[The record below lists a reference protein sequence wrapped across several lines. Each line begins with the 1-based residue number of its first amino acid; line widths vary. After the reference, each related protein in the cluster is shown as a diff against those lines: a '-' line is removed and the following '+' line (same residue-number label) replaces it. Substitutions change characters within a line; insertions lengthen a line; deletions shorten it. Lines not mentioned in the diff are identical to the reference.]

1 MGCFEKI
8 LDLGLA
14 QTCWVRIFQG
24 GTQESILGSGSQC
37 AWHSSENVHRT
48 WQGPLPV
55 MSITESPV
63 PAPQQEWHKCLLSP
77 CADTSWCNCPD
88 LSNCLFTMSST
99 VCLPQ
104 TPFCSLNKHT
114 THVHSAQSLLTLCS
128 QSASLL
134 CLFGYRSRKVLVH
147 VLCGVCMCW
156 LLSHVWLCDPMD
168 CSPPGSSVQGLFL
181 TWVSHIADRFLTI
194 WTKQGSP
201 MCYPRCH

>member
-1 MGCFEKI
+1 MRYITFKNCECLCCILETCKISYCDYTSKKEENYVGCFEKI

-37 AWHSSENVHRT
+37 AWHSSENVHCT

-63 PAPQQEWHKCLLSP
+63 PAPQQEWNKCLLSP

-104 TPFCSLNKHT
+104 APFCSLNKHT
-114 THVHSAQSLLTLCS
+114 THIHSAQSLLTLCS
-128 QSASLL
+128 QSGSLL
-134 CLFGYRSRKVLVH
+134 CLFGYRSCKFLVH
-147 VLCGVCMCW
+147 ALCGVCAQSCLTLW
-156 LLSHVWLCDPMD
+156 SH
-168 CSPPGSSVQGLFL
+168 GL
-181 TWVSHIADRFLTI
+181 
-194 WTKQGSP
+194 
-201 MCYPRCH
+201 